1 MKGIAR
7 RTDYASRIV
16 LHLVGLGSGARVQIQ
31 EIAARRLLPAPF
43 VRRVVAQLSAAGIL
57 QTVRGTGGGVS
68 LARPPK
74 EISLLDVVQAIEG
87 GIVLNQCTSNP
98 QICPLASTCP
108 VQRAWVEVTSR
119 TEDHLASITFA
130 DLLTPQ
136 EIAISEEGYPDNSGS
151 GTRRQSPPSAQD

>member
-16 LHLVGLGSGARVQIQ
+16 LHLAGLGSGARVQIQ

-43 VRRVVAQLSAAGIL
+43 VRRVVAELSTAGIL

-68 LARPPK
+68 LARPPGD
-74 EISLLDVVQAIEG
+74 ISLLDVVRAIEG
-87 GIVLNQCTSNP
+87 GIVLNQCTSKP
-98 QICPLASTCP
+98 RSCPLSATCP
-108 VQRAWVEVTSR
+108 VQRAWTDVTDR
-119 TEDHLASITFA
+119 TEEHLASITFA

-136 EIAISEEGYPDNSGS
+136 EIAISEEGYPDQRGAN
-151 GTRRQSPPSAQD
+151 TRRQAPPSASD